1 MTAMSTGFAS
11 FDAVIRL
18 ASESRAALLVGLRD
32 GLGEAEVELL
42 AEETIP
48 YVELAR
54 DGFALATR
62 ASDLAG
68 VDPGEF
74 IRRWGVVADAPGARE
89 ERPSTVDAERRGLE
103 RLGRS
108 TGLVREVQGALA
120 AFAHARVALALI
132 PRLPASAVSWPPRPT
147 YVDVPRPR
155 GSGELVERLEEIERT
170 IWRLAVSRAR
180 PDRDHEPARRTL
192 AFFDAIVYLGA
203 DPRARM

>member
-1 MTAMSTGFAS
+1 MAAMATGFAS

-18 ASESRAALLVGLRD
+18 ASSSRAALLVGLRD
-32 GLGEAEVELL
+32 GLGEAEVTLL

-54 DGFALATR
+54 DGLALAAR
-62 ASDLAG
+62 ASDLADVNG
-68 VDPGEF
+68 AAF
-74 IRRWGVVADAPGARE
+74 LRRWGITAGDDGPGSA
-89 ERPSTVDAERRGLE
+89 AGRRSLE
-103 RLGRS
+103 RLEHVGRRP
-108 TGLVREVQGALA
+108 GLVRDTRGALA

-155 GSGELVERLEEIERT
+155 GAGELVDRLEEIERT
-170 IWRLAVSRAR
+170 IWRLSVWRER
-180 PDRDHEPARRTL
+180 PERDQEPARRTL

-203 DPRARM
+203 DPRART